1 MGLQTW
7 YQTQAEGWKTRMVCI
22 KKKRAAGVCCSSVL
36 VGLGRNAWWAKSAA
50 VGGLKGTLSQI
61 KDTLI
66 DKTGRKGDKTHQ
78 LLKGQALNWP
88 KGRGRARRATSL
100 VRSVRIGQCF
110 P

>member
-1 MGLQTW
+1 
-7 YQTQAEGWKTRMVCI
+7 
-22 KKKRAAGVCCSSVL
+22 VL
-36 VGLGRNAWWAKSAA
+36 VGLGRNAWWAQSEAPA

-78 LLKGQALNWP
+78 LLKGPSLNWP

-100 VRSVRIGQCF
+100 VRSVRVGQCF